1 MLKQSKSIFD
11 EAYEINP
18 IPYFNYFREYA
29 PIHYEE
35 SVNAYFV
42 SNYEDVKFI
51 LKSDGI
57 FTTKTLA
64 ERAEPVMKD
73 RVLAQMTGHE
83 HRSKKKEILK
93 GMSGKYLDRLLPTIE
108 KRTNNLIDKYINEK
122 RIDLVNDFGK
132 IFAVQSSMD
141 LLGIDIRD
149 SDKIREWH
157 NGIAKFITSFNM
169 SSEDVKY
176 SLSCSDKLEK
186 YLMPLIK
193 ERKGIKKLDLISALN
208 DYRDEKSQIT
218 DSEILALILNILL
231 AATEPVDKTLAYL
244 FYNLLNNP
252 NQYQDILDN
261 PSLLKN
267 AIIET
272 LRFNSPV
279 QLIPRQLSMPYTFR
293 DKKLNVDDVVICMIG
308 AANRDP
314 KAYTAPDEFNI
325 YRKSKNNKPFTSYSQ
340 NLSFGFGAHTCI
352 GATYALIQLE
362 LVVRT
367 LLKRLKNIK
376 LETNVLHERGI
387 YTRGPKSLIIS
398 FD

>member
-1 MLKQSKSIFD
+1 
-11 EAYEINP
+11 
-18 IPYFNYFREYA
+18 
-29 PIHYEE
+29 
-35 SVNAYFV
+35 
-42 SNYEDVKFI
+42 
-51 LKSDGI
+51 
-57 FTTKTLA
+57 
-64 ERAEPVMKD
+64 
-73 RVLAQMTGHE
+73 
-83 HRSKKKEILK
+83 
-93 GMSGKYLDRLLPTIE
+93 
-108 KRTNNLIDKYINEK
+108 
-122 RIDLVNDFGK
+122 
-132 IFAVQSSMD
+132 
-141 LLGIDIRD
+141 
-149 SDKIREWH
+149 
-157 NGIAKFITSFNM
+157 
-169 SSEDVKY
+169 
-176 SLSCSDKLEK
+176 
-186 YLMPLIK
+186 
-193 ERKGIKKLDLISALN
+193 
-208 DYRDEKSQIT
+208 
-218 DSEILALILNILL
+218 
-231 AATEPVDKTLAYL
+231 VDKTLAYL

-340 NLSFGFGAHTCI
+340 NLSFGFGVHTCI

>member
-1 MLKQSKSIFD
+1 
-11 EAYEINP
+11 
-18 IPYFNYFREYA
+18 
-29 PIHYEE
+29 
-35 SVNAYFV
+35 AYFV

-169 SSEDVKY
+169 SSEDVK
-176 SLSCSDKLEK
+176 
-186 YLMPLIK
+186 
-193 ERKGIKKLDLISALN
+193 
-208 DYRDEKSQIT
+208 
-218 DSEILALILNILL
+218 
-231 AATEPVDKTLAYL
+231 
-244 FYNLLNNP
+244 
-252 NQYQDILDN
+252 
-261 PSLLKN
+261 
-267 AIIET
+267 
-272 LRFNSPV
+272 
-279 QLIPRQLSMPYTFR
+279 
-293 DKKLNVDDVVICMIG
+293 
-308 AANRDP
+308 
-314 KAYTAPDEFNI
+314 
-325 YRKSKNNKPFTSYSQ
+325 
-340 NLSFGFGAHTCI
+340 
-352 GATYALIQLE
+352 
-362 LVVRT
+362 
-367 LLKRLKNIK
+367 
-376 LETNVLHERGI
+376 
-387 YTRGPKSLIIS
+387 
-398 FD
+398 

>member
-1 MLKQSKSIFD
+1 
-11 EAYEINP
+11 
-18 IPYFNYFREYA
+18 
-29 PIHYEE
+29 
-35 SVNAYFV
+35 
-42 SNYEDVKFI
+42 
-51 LKSDGI
+51 
-57 FTTKTLA
+57 
-64 ERAEPVMKD
+64 
-73 RVLAQMTGHE
+73 
-83 HRSKKKEILK
+83 
-93 GMSGKYLDRLLPTIE
+93 
-108 KRTNNLIDKYINEK
+108 
-122 RIDLVNDFGK
+122 
-132 IFAVQSSMD
+132 
-141 LLGIDIRD
+141 
-149 SDKIREWH
+149 
-157 NGIAKFITSFNM
+157 
-169 SSEDVKY
+169 
-176 SLSCSDKLEK
+176 EK

-193 ERKGIKKLDLISALN
+193 ERKGIKKLDLISVLN
-208 DYRDEKSQIT
+208 DYKDEKSQIT

-325 YRKSKNNKPFTSYSQ
+325 HRKSKNNKPFTSYSQ
-340 NLSFGFGAHTCI
+340 NLSFGFGVHTCV